1 MNEIAQFE
9 EMPAPGEPLK
19 PKIHPDN
26 QKILAEEAARRAELM
41 SARLGYWERVKLVRR
56 HRLLKRKVTSYN
68 KLIQQRWRVYYEYR
82 QAARQYQQ
90 SPSRSLRDRGRA
102 LAAKGRELN
111 NTIKAL
117 EPLAQEYQSITNRLK
132 AHDELIRYEREERQN
147 RAAFRLEARV
157 WESQIKAVFRQ
168 SPRLHHTY
176 SDSKGR
182 TKTVIPQISRAIHR
196 EDRVLF
202 HIKTTS
208 QTPIE
213 RMLGKWHSAL
223 PYGVDVRD
231 LTCDETL
238 ENMSAVCKR
247 LVTVERSK
255 NGVNLFY
262 CISRL
267 DSSDGIP
274 HKVPFSKVMQWYPT
288 TDRHLMPFAAGVTTG
303 KRVKWFNFEQ
313 YPHVLVAGS
322 TKSGKSNFVNQMIA
336 TLVTM
341 HDTSELRLMLIDLK
355 GGIEFVHWREIA
367 QLTGQIAKTPEMV
380 LETLRD
386 ATTLMRSRFELFEAA
401 KAKNLISYNHM
412 SSEPLPRVVIVF
424 DEMATLLN
432 LGRLTQDIHAEL
444 RELASQG
451 RAVGIHLVLCTQHPS
466 VDVLPGWIKTNLGLR
481 ISGKMMTLGGSMTIL
496 DTGSA
501 ATLPDVRGRLI
512 FSDGHSEIIA
522 QAPLITDA
530 EIARAVEI
538 SKQYVRNAA
547 KNAIINSEINQPRYS
562 LVEQMIIHSI
572 KEFGGHLRRDD
583 LCKQFS
589 VSKRRIEPLMEKAR
603 EMLSQGFEYDG
614 IEYRLKRA
622 GKASIATPIATKN
635 EASDRR
641 LDVAI
646 ESKEVTN

>member
-1 MNEIAQFE
+1 MNEIVQFE
-9 EMPAPGEPLK
+9 EMPAPGEPLR

-26 QKILAEEAARRAELM
+26 QKILQEEARKRAELM
-41 SARLGYWERVKLVRR
+41 SARLSYWDRVRLVRR
-56 HRLLKRKVTSYN
+56 HRWLQRQVRPYN
-68 KLIQQRWRVYYEYR
+68 KLIQQRWRIYYEYR
-82 QAARQYQQ
+82 QMAQQYQQ
-90 SPSRSLRDRGRA
+90 APSTALRQRGRSL
-102 LAAKGRELN
+102 AAIGRELN
-111 NTIKAL
+111 ERIRRL
-117 EPLAQEYQSITNRLK
+117 EPLAREYESITNKLK
-132 AHDELIRYEREERQN
+132 AYDELMRYEREERQN
-147 RAAFRLEARV
+147 KRAFRMEARV

-176 SDSKGR
+176 SDKKGR
-182 TKTVIPQISRAIHR
+182 TRTVIPQISRAIHR

-231 LTCDETL
+231 LICEETL

-247 LVTVERSK
+247 PVTVERSK

-288 TDRHLMPFAAGVTTG
+288 SDRQLMPFAAGVTAN

-322 TKSGKSNFVNQMIA
+322 TKAGKSNFVNQMIA
-336 TLVTM
+336 TLVSM

-355 GGIEFVHWREIA
+355 GGIEFVHWREVA
-367 QLTGQIAKTPEMV
+367 QLTGNIAKTPEMV

-386 ATTLMRSRFELFEAA
+386 ATALMRSRFELFEASRS
-401 KAKNLISYNHM
+401 KNLISYNKM
-412 SSEPLPRVVIVF
+412 SSEPLPRVIIVF

-432 LGRLTQDIHAEL
+432 LGKLTQDIHTEL

-481 ISGKMMTLGGSMTIL
+481 VSGKMMTIGGSMTIL

-501 ATLPDVRGRLI
+501 AMLPDVRGRLI
-512 FSDGHSEIIA
+512 FSDGHSEIVA
-522 QAPLITDA
+522 QAPLISDA
-530 EIARAVEI
+530 EIAKAVEI
-538 SKQYVRNAA
+538 SQQYRRN
-547 KNAIINSEINQPRYS
+547 NQTNQQPNQAPRYS
-562 LVEQMIIHSI
+562 LVEQMIIYSI
-572 KEFGGHLRRDD
+572 EHYGGHLRRDD
-583 LCKQFS
+583 LCQQFEI
-589 VSKRRIEPLMEKAR
+589 SKRRMEPLLEQAR
-603 EMLSQGFEYDG
+603 QILSSGFQHNG
-614 IEYRLKRA
+614 TEYRLRKS

-635 EASDRR
+635 EAQVTQE
-641 LDVAI
+641 DVAI
-646 ESKEVTN
+646 VAESQ